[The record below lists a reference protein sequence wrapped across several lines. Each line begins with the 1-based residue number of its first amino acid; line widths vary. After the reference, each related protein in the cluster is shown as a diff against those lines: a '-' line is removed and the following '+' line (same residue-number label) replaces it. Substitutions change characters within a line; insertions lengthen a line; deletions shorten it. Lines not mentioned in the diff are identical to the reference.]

1 VTQSKPNREDLIREN
16 AKLKE
21 IIRLNTCDKFLGGF
35 FNIIKWPFITIM
47 FLSGC
52 YTLLHI
58 MESLAGKKTVFHFT
72 VDIAVSIILDVAG
85 VAGIIFGYYQWIQK
99 NKDIEKLNSRL
110 EECQKII
117 DPGRGSSGLSLT
129 GDTNKE
135 DKP

>member
-1 VTQSKPNREDLIREN
+1 MTQSKPNREDLIREN

-21 IIRLNTCDKFLGGF
+21 IIRLNKFDKFFGDL
-35 FNIIKWPFITIM
+35 FNIIRWLSITLVI
-47 FLSGC
+47 LYGC
-52 YTLLHI
+52 HTLLLI
-58 MESLAGKKTVFHFT
+58 IESLAGKKTVFHFT

-99 NKDIEKLNSRL
+99 NKDIARLTSRL
-110 EECQKII
+110 QECEKII